1 MIGRLEVS
9 EAAAQAEAIGE
20 QLDELSGAAEDLRPV
35 WPEVGAVFA
44 ERQQKI
50 FSTGSLGR
58 WAPLKAETMI
68 KKAKTSI
75 SPSTILVDSGLL
87 RNAATSPNVI
97 NPSPSSAEF
106 GVPSGDP
113 VRQYTVYHIR
123 GQGVPQRQPVPKMT
137 PTERRR
143 LIEKVQDH
151 IRKALD

>member
-87 RNAATSPNVI
+87 RETASAPDVI
-97 NPSPSSAEF
+97 NSRPDSAEF
-106 GVPSGDP
+106 GVRAGHP
-113 VRQYTVYHIR
+113 VRIYAKYHVS
-123 GQGVPQRQPVPKMT
+123 GQGVPQRHPIPKMT

-151 IRKALD
+151 IRKALP